1 MTAEINERSTFV
13 ENGEVGISLFQ
24 LECAIQTWSALQGRD
39 VSIAETATTF
49 NVRPELVR
57 EVVEA
62 NFWMSVV
69 GDDQDPTQQFIEH
82 EGSDE

>member
-1 MTAEINERSTFV
+1 MTTEINERDTFV
-13 ENGEVGISLFQ
+13 EHGEVGVSLYQ
-24 LECAIQTWSALQGRD
+24 LECAIQTWSALQSRET
-39 VSIAETATTF
+39 SIAEAATTF

-62 NFWMSVV
+62 NIWMSVT
-69 GDDQDPTQQFIEH
+69 GHESDPTQQFIEH

>member
-1 MTAEINERSTFV
+1 MTTEINERATFV
-13 ENGEVGISLFQ
+13 EDGEVGISLFQ
-24 LECAIQTWSALQGRD
+24 LEGAIQTWSGLQGRPT
-39 VSIAETATTF
+39 SIAEAATTF

-62 NFWMSVV
+62 NFWMCVIGHDS
-69 GDDQDPTQQFIEH
+69 DPTQQFIEH

>member
-1 MTAEINERSTFV
+1 MINERSTFV
-13 ENGEVGISLFQ
+13 ENGEVGISPFQ
-24 LECAIQTWSALQGRD
+24 LEGAIQTWSALQGRAT
-39 VSIAETATTF
+39 SIVEAATTF

-62 NFWMSVV
+62 NFWMFVV
-69 GDDQDPTQQFIEH
+69 GPEGDPTKQFIEH

>member
-1 MTAEINERSTFV
+1 MSSEINERSTFV
-13 ENGEVGISLFQ
+13 EHGEVGISLYQ

-39 VSIAETATTF
+39 TSIAETATTF

-62 NFWMSVV
+62 NFWMFVIGHES
-69 GDDQDPTQQFIEH
+69 DPTQQFIEH